1 MCLFP
6 VTLQCLA
13 EGGAVGAGGGRA
25 GHHHHIQSL
34 ELLLLQAKTFAHY
47 ALDPVSYYRFGRDAT
62 GNGDTEP
69 RMSKLVTPH
78 MHSKKR
84 VAFGAA
90 LAGDFTQLAPGA
102 QAQGRGQA

>member
-34 ELLLLQAKTFAHY
+34 ELLLLQAKTFAYH
-47 ALDPVSYYRFGRDAT
+47 ALDPVSHYRFWRNAT
-62 GNGDTEP
+62 GNGDTEA
-69 RMSKLVTPH
+69 RMSKLVTTH
-78 MHSKKR
+78 MHIKKR

-90 LAGDFTQLAPGA
+90 LAGDFAQLESGA
-102 QAQGRGQA
+102 QAQCRG